1 MDAHDCFALRS
12 SSPPVP
18 PHRAFLYESSLVSWF
33 PLRMAKE
40 ALSREVAQLGNIGV
54 PPPPSFRLEECRS
67 EYNSIEVC
75 WEVGAVSSANNNNAL
90 VSGATTGGIKSAA
103 AAEESKAILRLTSV
117 APAAAGAPTSA
128 QNIPPSFFILHMSAI
143 DPFDL
148 SQDHLLFGEIYRGP
162 LTGFVVN
169 GLQPGRSYLFRVQA
183 VSIMGEGV
191 WSQKICMSTLNQP
204 APQTVAAAPAV
215 ERTSSLYGANT
226 PSSYGGAGAH
236 GSQHQQQHQ
245 PHHRPTGST
254 SGSGSLH
261 GSSGPF
267 GAPLPSAS
275 HSGFHT
281 STNSGA
287 ASPVHRGMNGY
298 AKSVA
303 ASSTQQH
310 DHQMGRTP
318 LQSMPSSALPSALP
332 SPRRSAAMAAAA
344 SASSASPSLS
354 QLKPSHA
361 PSPRVGWDELHK
373 LSMILREKDVPAL
386 MRFFAAP
393 LPLDSAPLTPRSF
406 QLLYRGSR
414 DGMSTRAWHLAV
426 DGMGPTLSV
435 IRVKKDNRDY
445 VFGGFSSESWSSP
458 TAPGE
463 ASYKSSGSNWLFSLI
478 NAYKRNLKFKIRRGQ
493 EKYAQCCDREHA
505 AMVRQ
510 AHTRKR
516 GSNTHAAAALN
527 TTQHADGP
535 QLQQWHA
542 NQSKTNQEWHVIVL
556 FSVLTSRLCLLSAAC
571 FPVRSRRRSG
581 SARSIRCATPS
592 LRPR

>member
-1 MDAHDCFALRS
+1 MRIPLVCCFSQISLFPLCARSFSLFLLLRCFSLCSLIS
-12 SSPPVP
+12 SSASLSS
-18 PHRAFLYESSLVSWF
+18 RAFLYESSLVSWF

-54 PPPPSFRLEECRS
+54 PPPPSFKLEECRS
-67 EYNSIEVC
+67 EYNRSPLTAHTHAHTRDTANSSSHAGELLISLCILLLRPFAFSIEVC
-75 WEVGAVSSANNNNAL
+75 WEVGAVTTANNNNAL
-90 VSGATTGGIKSAA
+90 VGATTGGVKSAA
-103 AAEESKAILRLTSV
+103 AAEESKAILRLTSI
-117 APAAAGAPTSA
+117 APAPAGAPTSA

-162 LTGFVVN
+162 LTAFIVN
-169 GLQPGRSYLFRVQA
+169 GLSPGRSYLFRVQA

-204 APQTVAAAPAV
+204 APQAIAPPAAVQDRAP
-215 ERTSSLYGANT
+215 SLYGGNT
-226 PSSYGGAGAH
+226 PSYGV
-236 GSQHQQQHQ
+236 GSQ
-245 PHHRPTGST
+245 HHRPTGS
-254 SGSGSLH
+254 GGH
-261 GSSGPF
+261 GSAGGPF

-287 ASPVHRGMNGY
+287 ASPVHRAGANGY
-298 AKSVA
+298 AKGVP
-303 ASSTQQH
+303 ASASHQHQHQQSH
-310 DHQMGRTP
+310 DHQAMGMGIGRTP

-332 SPRRSAAMAAAA
+332 SPRRSAALAAA
-344 SASSASPSLS
+344 SASGSSPSL
-354 QLKPSHA
+354 QLQQKPSHA

-393 LPLDSAPLTPRSF
+393 LPVDSAPITPRSF

-445 VFGGFSSESWSSP
+445 VFGGFASERWLSP
-458 TAPGE
+458 AAE
-463 ASYKSSGSNWLFSLI
+463 AVYKSSGSTWLFSLI
-478 NAYKRNLKFKIRRGQ
+478 NAYKRNLKFKIKKGQ
-493 EKYAQCCDREHA
+493 EKYAQCNDREHA
-505 AMVRQ
+505 AMVS
-510 AHTRKR
+510 KR
-516 GSNTHAAAALN
+516 GPAA
-527 TTQHADGP
+527 H
-535 QLQQWHA
+535 
-542 NQSKTNQEWHVIVL
+542 S
-556 FSVLTSRLCLLSAAC
+556 SSA
-571 FPVRSRRRSG
+571 
-581 SARSIRCATPS
+581 
-592 LRPR
+592 